1 MDTNSHNNN
10 SESVKT
16 KTKANKKT
24 NKKARPKWSKLKHAA
39 DAVGEGLG
47 TASSVVAHVSKSSA
61 RGVHKGLDGV
71 KRVSEE
77 AAKASMKVSGA
88 SAGLISHRSRPGS
101 TFKNKK
107 RDNDVKEGG
116 DDDDDDDK
124 YESGA
129 GEGGNAGKKRV
140 GDDDGAGTSDSD
152 ETRKASDDDDSIDS
166 DDDSL
171 DDDVSEPEDA
181 DSKKKIKELWLEQ
194 FFDINTA

>member
-107 RDNDVKEGG
+107 RNNNDDVKE
-116 DDDDDDDK
+116 DDDYDK
-124 YESGA
+124 YESGND
-129 GEGGNAGKKRV
+129 GE
-140 GDDDGAGTSDSD
+140 GAGTSDSD
-152 ETRKASDDDDSIDS
+152 ENRKASDDDDSIDS

-171 DDDVSEPEDA
+171 DDDVSEPEEA
-181 DSKKKIKELWLEQ
+181 DRKKK
-194 FFDINTA
+194 